1 MYNIAALLLNFTSR
15 IIPSD
20 KHSPASS
27 FNRFLSGL
35 VGGWWLLL
43 PCPVKHRIEEGGE
56 EYEAVQRHK
65 LLTGSEKQG
74 LRAAIDN
81 GAREGVWVDG

>member
-1 MYNIAALLLNFTSR
+1 M
-15 IIPSD
+15 
-20 KHSPASS
+20 
-27 FNRFLSGL
+27 

-74 LRAAIDN
+74 LRAATDN